1 MRHSRELPE
10 ASAVIKK
17 GGKFGDDL
25 ADALAQFDI
34 TMTQT
39 FDTVSEEAV
48 SILATTDAE
57 EKAMRAVAF
66 GQTWLDAPTLP
77 VEPRAMP
84 ERPARPDRPEL
95 LAPGKVRSPQDQQR
109 RIKGRIALLHAL
121 AHIELNAIDLACDI
135 IARFAHTDDLPEDFT
150 RDWIAVAAD
159 EAKHFRL
166 SQCAALRFRCGCT
179 AIFPPMTG
187 CGKRRRTLTEDILA
201 RLAVV
206 PLVLE
211 ARGLDVTPIM
221 IEKLRAAEDDES
233 ADILEIIHRDEITH
247 VAAGQRWFDYLC
259 NSPRH
264 RRRARPS
271 KTWCAGTSRAI

>member
-1 MRHSRELPE
+1 
-10 ASAVIKK
+10 
-17 GGKFGDDL
+17 
-25 ADALAQFDI
+25 
-34 TMTQT
+34 MTHT

-48 SILATTDAE
+48 SILTTTDAE

-84 ERPARPDRPEL
+84 ERPARPDKPEL
-95 LAPGKVRSPQDQQR
+95 LAPGKVPR
-109 RIKGRIALLHAL
+109 RKINRGVKGRIALLHAL

-135 IARFAHTDDLPEDFT
+135 IARFAHTNDLPMDFT

-166 SQCAALRFRCGCT
+166 LNARLCDFEATYGDLPAHDGLWEAAENT
-179 AIFPPMTG
+179 A
-187 CGKRRRTLTEDILA
+187 EDIMA

-247 VAAGQRWFDYLC
+247 VAAGQRWFDYMC
-259 NSPRH
+259 NSRGIEPSATFKDLV
-264 RRRARPS
+264 RRYFKGDLKPPFNE
-271 KTWCAGTSRAI
+271 TSRAAAGMPKSFYDQSPEPSLAQ